1 MRFGPVVCALFCAA
15 LPFAPLSAQDATT
28 TIAANP
34 PAWAAGQTGAT
45 AFAAAKGSQGVMATL
60 AFEKGK
66 RGAELVVSGLWETT
80 PLTLRLWVAYTG
92 ARAVPL
98 DTYRFA
104 ELTELGG
111 KTAYKLTLPPSALRT
126 LKGGDT
132 LVIEDL
138 TTRAEIPLTGS
149 SKAIAAAEAAAGL

>member
-15 LPFAPLSAQDATT
+15 LPFAPLFAQDTAS
-28 TIAANP
+28 NP
-34 PAWAAGQTGAT
+34 PAWSAGQTGETYFAT
-45 AFAAAKGSQGVMATL
+45 AQGSNGLTATL
-60 AFEKGK
+60 AFQSGTA
-66 RGAELVVSGLWETT
+66 GADLVISGLWQTT

-104 ELTELGG
+104 RMTELNGQA
-111 KTAYKLTLPPSALRT
+111 AYKLTLPRSVLRP

-138 TTRAEIPLTGS
+138 TTRAEIPLSGS
-149 SKAIAAAEAAAGL
+149 SKAINAAETASGL